1 MGPSVLI
8 RGQRRVEQVGL
19 QVVGCRWV
27 LANTVSCTCPLS
39 RGVTTVFKRGAC
51 GMFLILSGS
60 LLDITE
66 DVFWLPLVTIKVK
79 LILTPELCAH
89 WCSPP
94 KVP

>member
-1 MGPSVLI
+1 M
-8 RGQRRVEQVGL
+8 EQVGL

-39 RGVTTVFKRGAC
+39 RGVTTVFKRGDDVPDP
-51 GMFLILSGS
+51 LR
-60 LLDITE
+60 DITE